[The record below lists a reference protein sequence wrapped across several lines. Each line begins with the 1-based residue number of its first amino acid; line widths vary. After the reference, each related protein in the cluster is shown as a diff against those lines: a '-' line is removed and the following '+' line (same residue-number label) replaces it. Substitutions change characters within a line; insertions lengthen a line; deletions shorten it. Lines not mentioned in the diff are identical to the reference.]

1 MAKTKISI
9 REKRKYTFCLSI
21 VFSCLAFILVFFEF
35 TLLFHGGWDDVNYT
49 AVFAAPLVSSIA
61 MLLAIINI
69 VKFRAK
75 SHEIVFA
82 LSMVA
87 VSALFFCCVMLFTS
101 TAYIAG
107 A

>member
-1 MAKTKISI
+1 
-9 REKRKYTFCLSI
+9 
-21 VFSCLAFILVFFEF
+21 VFFEI

-49 AVFAAPLVSSIA
+49 AVFAAPLVAAIA
-61 MLLAIINI
+61 MLISIANI

-75 SHEIVFA
+75 SHEIIFA

-87 VSALFFCCVMLFTS
+87 ASALFFCCVMLFTS
-101 TAYIAG
+101 TTYIAG